1 MVLFETHLPW
11 FLLSS
16 CISNSTV
23 LNLVLSVHT
32 SWWPWVNYCFFG
44 ATVSKI
50 FNKSS
55 LQNHVIDGVK
65 DENIG
70 FDGYI
75 GIWILWIYRIY
86 IGEYFYMNIDI
97 SEIKLL

>member
-16 CISNSTV
+16 SCISNSKNRNSV
-23 LNLVLSVHT
+23 LNLVRSVHT
-32 SWWPWVNYCFFG
+32 SSWPWVNYCFFG

-75 GIWILWIYRIY
+75 GTWILRIY
-86 IGEYFYMNIDI
+86 WRYIGGY
-97 SEIKLL
+97 